1 MSRSSHLRGKPQ
13 RMCSQKLRCPFR
25 IAAFECFEDRLYRI
39 MSTQNPIRKRIVV
52 FGATGT
58 IGKAVVAALSPK
70 YEILQVGNRQGEFK
84 ADLADANCI
93 RNVFQAIGKVDAIVS
108 TAGAAR
114 FAPLE
119 KLSDE
124 DFRFSLANKLMG
136 QVNLA
141 RIGLDYLNDKGSITL
156 TSGILSHQP
165 MAGSAVI
172 SLVNAGLEGFARA
185 AALEAPRGIRVNVVS
200 PPWVTETLKA
210 LNMDPGLGKPAVEV
224 AKGYVK
230 SIEGEHSGEV
240 IEV

>member
-1 MSRSSHLRGKPQ
+1 MRKTSVPD
-13 RMCSQKLRCPFR
+13 QK
-25 IAAFECFEDRLYRI
+25 
-39 MSTQNPIRKRIVV
+39 KIVV

-58 IGKAVVAALSPK
+58 IGKAVVTALSPK
-70 YEILQVGNRQGEFK
+70 YQVLQVGHRHGQFQ
-84 ADLADANCI
+84 ADLADPDSI
-93 RNVFQAIGKVDAIVS
+93 RNVFKAIGKVDGIIS

-141 RIGLDYLNDKGSITL
+141 RIGLNYLNDKGSVTL
-156 TSGILSHQP
+156 TSGILSREP
-165 MAGSAVI
+165 TIGSAVI
-172 SLVNAGLEGFARA
+172 SPVNAGLEGFARA
-185 AALEAPRGIRVNVVS
+185 AALEAPRGIRINVVS

-210 LNMDPGLGKPAVEV
+210 LSMDASQGKPAGEV
-224 AKGYVK
+224 ARAYLQSV
-230 SIEGEHSGEV
+230 EGGESGEV

>member
-1 MSRSSHLRGKPQ
+1 MTTNNH
-13 RMCSQKLRCPFR
+13 
-25 IAAFECFEDRLYRI
+25 
-39 MSTQNPIRKRIVV
+39 IRDHKKIVA

-70 YEILQVGNRQGEFK
+70 YEVLQVGNRQGAFK
-84 ADLADANCI
+84 ADLADTDSI
-93 RNVFQAIGKVDAIVS
+93 RNVFKAIGKIDGIVS

-114 FAPLE
+114 FAPLQ

-141 RIGLDYLNDKGSITL
+141 RIGMDYLNDKGSITL
-156 TSGILSHQP
+156 TSGILSHKP
-165 MAGSAVI
+165 MVGSAVI
-172 SLVNAGLEGFARA
+172 SLVNAGLDGFARA

-210 LNMDPGLGKPAVEV
+210 LNMNPSLGKPAVEV

-230 SIEGEHSGEV
+230 SIEGQQSGEV

>member
-1 MSRSSHLRGKPQ
+1 MS
-13 RMCSQKLRCPFR
+13 SQ
-25 IAAFECFEDRLYRI
+25 
-39 MSTQNPIRKRIVV
+39 NRKKIVV

-58 IGKAVVAALSPK
+58 IGQAVIAALSPK
-70 YEILQVGNRQGEFK
+70 YEVVQVGNRQGEFK
-84 ADLADANCI
+84 ADFADPDSI
-93 RNVFQAIGKVDAIVS
+93 RNVFKAVGKVDGIVS

-124 DFRFSLANKLMG
+124 DFRFSLAQKLMG

-141 RIGLDYLNDKGSITL
+141 RIGMNYLNDQGSITL
-156 TSGILSHQP
+156 TSGILSNQP
-165 MAGSAVI
+165 VVGSAVI

-210 LNMDPGLGKPAVEV
+210 LNMDPSVGKPAVEV
-224 AKGYVK
+224 AKGYVQ
-230 SIEGEHSGEV
+230 SIESLQSGKI

>member
-1 MSRSSHLRGKPQ
+1 MNTKDL
-13 RMCSQKLRCPFR
+13 
-25 IAAFECFEDRLYRI
+25 
-39 MSTQNPIRKRIVV
+39 KRILL

-70 YEILQVGNRQGEFK
+70 YEVLQVGNRQGEFK
-84 ADLADANCI
+84 ADLADTDSI
-93 RNVFQAIGKVDAIVS
+93 RKVFKAVGKVDGIVS

-114 FAPLE
+114 FGPLE
-119 KLSDE
+119 KLTDE

-141 RIGLDYLNDKGSITL
+141 RIGMDYLNDKGSITL
-156 TSGILSHQP
+156 TSGILARKP
-165 MAGSAVI
+165 MAGSAAI

-200 PPWVTETLKA
+200 PPWVKETLEELK
-210 LNMDPGLGKPAVEV
+210 MDPSLGKPAVEV
-224 AKGYVK
+224 AKGYVR
-230 SIEGEHSGEV
+230 SIEEQRSGEV

>member
-1 MSRSSHLRGKPQ
+1 MSSNAR
-13 RMCSQKLRCPFR
+13 SQKK
-25 IAAFECFEDRLYRI
+25 II
-39 MSTQNPIRKRIVV
+39 V

-70 YEILQVGNRQGEFK
+70 YEVLQVGNRQGEFK
-84 ADLADANCI
+84 VDLADADSI
-93 RNVFQAIGKVDAIVS
+93 RNVFKAIGKMDGIVS

-124 DFRFSLANKLMG
+124 DFRFSLGNKLMG

-141 RIGLDYLNDKGSITL
+141 RIGMDYLNDNGSITL
-156 TSGILSHQP
+156 TSGILSHKP
-165 MAGSAVI
+165 MPGSAAI

-185 AALEAPRGIRVNVVS
+185 AALEAPRGVRVNVVS
-200 PPWVTETLKA
+200 PPWVRETLKA
-210 LNMDPGLGKPAVEV
+210 LNMDPTLGKPAAEV
-224 AKGYVK
+224 AKAYVR
-230 SIEGEHSGEV
+230 SIEGQQSGEV

>member
-1 MSRSSHLRGKPQ
+1 
-13 RMCSQKLRCPFR
+13 
-25 IAAFECFEDRLYRI
+25 
-39 MSTQNPIRKRIVV
+39 MSTPIQNLKKIVV

-70 YEILQVGNRQGEFK
+70 YEVLQVGNRQGQFK
-84 ADLADANCI
+84 ADLAEADSI
-93 RNVFQAIGKVDAIVS
+93 RNVFKAVGKVDGIVS
-108 TAGAAR
+108 AAGAAR

-124 DFRFSLANKLMG
+124 DFRYSLVNKLMG

-141 RIGLDYLNDKGSITL
+141 RIGMDYLNDKGSITL
-156 TSGILSHQP
+156 TSGILSHKP
-165 MAGSAVI
+165 MPGSAAI

-185 AALEAPRGIRVNVVS
+185 AALEASRGIRVNVVS
-200 PPWVTETLKA
+200 PPWVTETLEA
-210 LNMDPGLGKPAVEV
+210 LNMDPSLGKPAVEV

-230 SIEGEHSGEV
+230 SIEGQQSGEV